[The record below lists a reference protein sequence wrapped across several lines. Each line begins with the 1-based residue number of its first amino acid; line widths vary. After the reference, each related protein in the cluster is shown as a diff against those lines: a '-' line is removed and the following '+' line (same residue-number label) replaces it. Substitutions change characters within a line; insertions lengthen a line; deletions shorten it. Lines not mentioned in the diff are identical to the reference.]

1 MLIQQQ
7 PPTVKQ
13 KQIIK
18 QDTTKKLFDEIDQEA
33 SRLIEEQRKKNVQK
47 HNEMEKRL
55 GEYCKKIIDTKN
67 QEINEIK
74 RSIEDL
80 FTQNKNQ
87 HISQNNRLSFISICT
102 ALGLSLN
109 FIFFAY
115 LWYHTHR

>member
-47 HNEMEKRL
+47 TKEELTILQKNYRH
-55 GEYCKKIIDTKN
+55 KKSRN
-67 QEINEIK
+67 
-74 RSIEDL
+74 
-80 FTQNKNQ
+80 
-87 HISQNNRLSFISICT
+87 
-102 ALGLSLN
+102 
-109 FIFFAY
+109 
-115 LWYHTHR
+115 